1 MKTLKVILLSLF
13 AVIALITL
21 IILIVYIVTFNN
33 GFSMEIENWD
43 LFLTLYNGIVIS
55 ALTMLNIWI
64 FYQLTIAIEDRNE
77 NRYIKSKLYETQKIF
92 TDLRIEEYKNLK
104 IEINKFINDT
114 VASKDVKAGRTIIS
128 SILMRMQNSILFCHS
143 NNQATSVLEAPIKQI
158 LDNLTENMS
167 ENNYL
172 AISRALRT
180 IEFLIFTLEP
190 DFVPAFSI
198 VTAPDLIVAPS
209 MFMLFVTLG
218 LLLEFALWFLMLP
231 FN

>member
-1 MKTLKVILLSLF
+1 MKKLKVVLLSLF
-13 AVIALITL
+13 AAITL
-21 IILIVYIVTFNN
+21 ITTIIFVVYVVTFNK
-33 GFSMEIENWD
+33 GVSDDVPFWD
-43 LFLTLYNGIVIS
+43 LFLTFYNAIIATS
-55 ALTMLNIWI
+55 LAIANIWV
-64 FYQLTIAIEDRNE
+64 FYKLTLAIEDKNE
-77 NRYIKSKLYETQKIF
+77 NRYVKSKLYETQKIF

-180 IEFLIFTLEP
+180 IEFLIFTP
-190 DFVPAFSI
+190 
-198 VTAPDLIVAPS
+198 
-209 MFMLFVTLG
+209 LFNEAKTLNYIRNNKDG
-218 LLLEFALWFLMLP
+218 IDPTILGICNYLDDKFGYSK
-231 FN
+231 

>member
-92 TDLRIEEYKNLK
+92 TDLRIE
-104 IEINKFINDT
+104 
-114 VASKDVKAGRTIIS
+114 
-128 SILMRMQNSILFCHS
+128 
-143 NNQATSVLEAPIKQI
+143 
-158 LDNLTENMS
+158 
-167 ENNYL
+167 
-172 AISRALRT
+172 
-180 IEFLIFTLEP
+180 
-190 DFVPAFSI
+190 
-198 VTAPDLIVAPS
+198 
-209 MFMLFVTLG
+209 
-218 LLLEFALWFLMLP
+218 
-231 FN
+231 

>member
-172 AISRALRT
+172 AISRALCT
-180 IEFLIFTLEP
+180 IEFLIFTP
-190 DFVPAFSI
+190 
-198 VTAPDLIVAPS
+198 
-209 MFMLFVTLG
+209 LFNEAKTLNYIRNNKDG
-218 LLLEFALWFLMLP
+218 IDPTILGICNYLDDKFGYSK
-231 FN
+231 

>member
-1 MKTLKVILLSLF
+1 MKILKVILLSLF
-13 AVIALITL
+13 AIIALITL

-55 ALTMLNIWI
+55 VLTMLNIWI

-114 VASKDVKAGRTIIS
+114 LASKDAKAGRTIIS

-143 NNQATSVLEAPIKQI
+143 NNQATSVLEAPIEQI

-180 IEFLIFTLEP
+180 IEFLIFTP
-190 DFVPAFSI
+190 
-198 VTAPDLIVAPS
+198 
-209 MFMLFVTLG
+209 LFNEAKTLNYIRNNKDG
-218 LLLEFALWFLMLP
+218 IDPTILGICNYLDGKFGYSK
-231 FN
+231 